1 MSQNPQQ
8 PASPPSQVP
17 PQRTSA
23 RASASAGSA
32 ESGQGSAPTAT
43 TVPPTIRPAAGPVP
57 PAARPGAARAQGAHG
72 SQGSLGSAPAPTT
85 PQPAPAGATG
95 ASSSKGV
102 PGPRRVRLTLSHV
115 DPWSVMKLS
124 FLLSIAIGIMIVV
137 ASALVW
143 TVLNQMGVFAKIND
157 LMINDLKADS
167 FKPLLEYLEFSRV
180 LSVATVF
187 AVIDIVLITALSTLA
202 AFIYNF
208 VATMVGGL
216 HLTLTDD

>member
-1 MSQNPQQ
+1 
-8 PASPPSQVP
+8 
-17 PQRTSA
+17 
-23 RASASAGSA
+23 
-32 ESGQGSAPTAT
+32 
-43 TVPPTIRPAAGPVP
+43 
-57 PAARPGAARAQGAHG
+57 
-72 SQGSLGSAPAPTT
+72 SAPAPTT

-137 ASALVW
+137 ASALIW

-202 AFIYNF
+202 
-208 VATMVGGL
+208 
-216 HLTLTDD
+216 